1 MSFFAKA
8 LAMLDG
14 IDSAFYIGSF
24 LNELIY
30 DKSKQKVPIH
40 CATDTKSLCDALAS
54 NKYAEKQFQIDI
66 GALK

>member
-1 MSFFAKA
+1 
-8 LAMLDG
+8 MLDG
-14 IDSAFYIGSF
+14 IDSVFCIASL

-54 NKYAEKQFQIDI
+54 NKYAEKQFQIYI